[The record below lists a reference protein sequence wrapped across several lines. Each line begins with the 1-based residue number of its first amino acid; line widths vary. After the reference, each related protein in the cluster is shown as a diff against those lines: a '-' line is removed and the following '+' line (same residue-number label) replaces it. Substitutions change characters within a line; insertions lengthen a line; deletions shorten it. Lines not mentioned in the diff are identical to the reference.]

1 MESNET
7 DKTNTVQKRKR
18 EIRCGV
24 CGSIAG
30 KSGKDGAEFICP
42 KCKANVEVDFIGQT
56 MITKT
61 LLREF

>member
-30 KSGKDGAEFICP
+30 KSGKDGAEFI
-42 KCKANVEVDFIGQT
+42 NDFPISCT
-56 MITKT
+56 I
-61 LLREF
+61 ESA

>member
-1 MESNET
+1 MESTET
-7 DKTNTVQKRKR
+7 GKTNTVKKKKR
-18 EIRCGV
+18 EIRCSV

-30 KSGKDGAEFICP
+30 KSGKDGAEFVCP
-42 KCKANVEVDFIGQT
+42 KCRANVEVDFDGQT